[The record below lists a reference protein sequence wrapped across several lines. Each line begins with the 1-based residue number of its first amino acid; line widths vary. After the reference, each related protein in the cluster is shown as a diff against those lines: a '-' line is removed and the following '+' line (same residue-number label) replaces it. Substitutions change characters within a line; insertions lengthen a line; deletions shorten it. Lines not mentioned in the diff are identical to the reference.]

1 MKYGNKKLFL
11 LIPLF
16 LIVFISIFSAASF
29 AQTQGAYDVTVSPVF
44 FDFSSNPGSQVSDK
58 IRLRNDTSS
67 PITVALKV
75 QRLMGDI
82 NGNFTLNSNNSDGSL
97 SWIKFSTNTVIA
109 KPLEWTDVP
118 FTIDIPKDGAYG
130 YYFAISFEEI
140 KNGQAAKSGAQL
152 TGAAAVP
159 ILLDVRK
166 EGSKAEAKILE
177 FKTANYV
184 NEYLP
189 VDFTV
194 KVENTGNIHVKPHGN
209 IFISSGN
216 SKNLAGLDINP
227 NLGSVLPQSARIF
240 TASWIDGFA
249 VMEPIIIDNQPKL
262 DKQGKPQEHLVINWD
277 RLTSFRIG
285 KYDANLLLVF
295 DNGTRDIP
303 LEANLS
309 FWVFPYK
316 LVTGMIVGLIII
328 ILLIRFGVKNYIN
341 REMKKREKQEKVS

>member
-1 MKYGNKKLFL
+1 MKYGKKKLFL

-16 LIVFISIFSAASF
+16 VIAFIAVFSFSSF
-29 AQTQGAYDVTVSPVF
+29 AQTQPGYDVTVSPVF
-44 FDFSSNPGSQVSDK
+44 FDFSANPASQVSDK
-58 IRLRNDTSS
+58 IRLRNDTAS
-67 PITVALKV
+67 PITVKLNV

-97 SWIKFSTNTVIA
+97 SWIKFGTSVIVT
-109 KPLEWTDVP
+109 KPLEWTDIP

-130 YYFAISFEEI
+130 YYFAISFEEV
-140 KNGQAAKSGAQL
+140 KNGQAARSGAQL

-166 EGSKAEAKILE
+166 EGARAEAKILE

-216 SKNLAGLDINP
+216 SKSLASLDINP

-240 TASWIDGFA
+240 TASWLDGFA
-249 VMEPIIIDNQPKL
+249 VMEPIVIDNQPKL
-262 DKQGKPQEHLVINWD
+262 DKNGKPQMHLVINWD
-277 RLTSFRIG
+277 RLTSFRVG

-295 DNGTRDIP
+295 DNGTKDIP

-316 LVTGMIVGLIII
+316 LITGMIVGLIIL
-328 ILLIRFGVKNYIN
+328 ILLARFALKNYIS
-341 REMKKREKQEKVS
+341 RELQRREKQEKDS

>member
-1 MKYGNKKLFL
+1 MKYGKKKLFL

-16 LIVFISIFSAASF
+16 LIVFIAVFSFSAL
-29 AQTQGAYDVTVSPVF
+29 AQTQQGYDVTVSPVF

-67 PITVALKV
+67 PITVKLSV
-75 QRLMGDI
+75 QRLTGDI
-82 NGNFTLNSNNSDGSL
+82 NGNFTLDSNNNDGSL
-97 SWIKFSTNTVIA
+97 SWINFSSSIIVT

-118 FTIDIPKDGAYG
+118 FTINIPKDGAYG
-130 YYFAISFEEI
+130 YYFAISFEEV
-140 KNGQAAKSGAQL
+140 KNGQTGKSGAQL
-152 TGAAAVP
+152 TGATAVP

-166 EGSKAEAKILE
+166 EGTKAEAKILE

-209 IFISSGN
+209 IFITSG
-216 SKNLAGLDINP
+216 SAKSLASLDVNP
-227 NLGSVLPQSARIF
+227 NQGSVLPQSARIF
-240 TASWIDGFA
+240 TASWLDGFA
-249 VMEPIIIDNQPKL
+249 VMEPVVIDGQPKL
-262 DKQGKPQEHLVINWD
+262 DNKGKPQQHLVINWD

-285 KYDANLLLVF
+285 RYDANLLLIF
-295 DNGTRDIP
+295 DNGTKDIP
-303 LEANLS
+303 LETNLS

-316 LVTGMIVGLIII
+316 LVTGMLVGLIII
-328 ILLIRFGVKNYIN
+328 VLLVRFAVKSYVNK
-341 REMKKREKQEKVS
+341 ELKKREKQEKVL